1 MRIAGALLLIVV
13 LGAVGWRYVSQQ
25 AAPER
30 KFGAPGVV
38 LHTVATQKVTESL
51 NAIGTTEAL
60 ESLELTS
67 TITERVA
74 GIYIPEGQRVTKGT
88 VLVELV
94 SDEEQ
99 ALLKGAKIELKEH
112 EREFARIENLVKQK
126 SIPSSE
132 LDSRQSLID
141 GAKARIAEVEARLN
155 ERQLRAPFNGIV
167 GLRHVSV
174 GALARPGDVLTT
186 LDAIDQ
192 LNVDFTVPEKHLQ
205 KLTPNTPI
213 SAHSVAYPNA
223 AFQGFIATVSP
234 RVDPVSRS
242 VQVRA
247 VINNKDLKLRPGM
260 LLNINIINTE
270 RDSLAVPEE
279 AVFMRGQQHFVYAV
293 STDNIASESP
303 VSIGER
309 WQGQVEIREGLS
321 AGDKIVLQGLLK
333 VKPGAKVEPQEETWR
348 AKSDSEA
355 NAKPSANKSEG

>member
-1 MRIAGALLLIVV
+1 MRIAGALFLLVV
-13 LGAVGWRYVSQQ
+13 LSAIGWRYITQQ
-25 AAPER
+25 ASPER
-30 KFGAPGVV
+30 TFGAPGVV
-38 LHTVATQKVTESL
+38 LHTVATQKVISSL

-74 GIYIPEGQRVTKGT
+74 GVYIPEGQRVTKGT

-141 GAKARIAEVEARLN
+141 GAKARIAEVEARLS
-155 ERQLRAPFNGIV
+155 ERQLRAPFDGIV

-192 LNVDFTVPEKHLQ
+192 LHVDFTVPEKHLQ
-205 KLTPNTPI
+205 KLAPNTPI
-213 SAHSVAYPNA
+213 TALSIAYPDA
-223 AFQGFIATVSP
+223 KFQGFIATVSP

-247 VINNKDLKLRPGM
+247 TLHNKDLKLRPGM

-270 RDSLAVPEE
+270 HDSLAVPEE
-279 AVFMRGQQHFVYAV
+279 AVFMRGQEHWVYAV
-293 STDNIASESP
+293 NDENIATEKP
-303 VSIGER
+303 VTIGQR
-309 WQGQVEIREGLS
+309 WQGQVEIREGLMP
-321 AGDKIVLQGLLK
+321 GTKIVLQGLLK
-333 VKPGAKVEPQEETWR
+333 VKPGAKVEPQQEPWR
-348 AKSDSEA
+348 QNSEHEASTKPTAK
-355 NAKPSANKSEG
+355 NSEG